1 MSETNAPLDP
11 QRSGSG
17 PPEAGAPRF
26 RLRLAGLDILW
37 ERIWPARGPV
47 PALSGLFLVLAL
59 ADLFRR
65 LRGWLHAALLAAFAG
80 GILWALG
87 RLAWRLRR
95 PGVAA
100 ARRRLERASGLA
112 HRPLTALADRLAG
125 GGNDPQAAA
134 LWEAHRTPMAAA
146 TGRLRVGPPAARLA
160 AVDPVAP
167 PAPPPPPPP

>member
-17 PPEAGAPRF
+17 SPGAGAPRF
-26 RLRLAGLDILW
+26 SLRLAGLAILW
-37 ERIWPARGPV
+37 ERIWPALWPV
-47 PALSGLFLVLAL
+47 TALSGLFLVLAL

-65 LRGWLHAALLAAFAG
+65 LPGWLHAALLAAFAG

-100 ARRRLERASGLA
+100 ARRRLERASSLA
-112 HRPLTALADRLAG
+112 HPPPTALAHPLPRG
-125 GGNDPQAAA
+125 GTAP
-134 LWEAHRTPMAAA
+134 
-146 TGRLRVGPPAARLA
+146 
-160 AVDPVAP
+160 P
-167 PAPPPPPPP
+167 PAPLSPP

>member
-11 QRSGSG
+11 QGAGSG
-17 PPEAGAPRF
+17 PPEAGASRF
-26 RLRLAGLDILW
+26 RLRLAGLAILW
-37 ERIWPARGPV
+37 ERIWPALWPV
-47 PALSGLFLVLAL
+47 TALSGLFLVLAL
-59 ADLFRR
+59 ADVFRR

-95 PGVAA
+95 PDVAA

-125 GGNDPQAAA
+125 DGNDPQAAA
-134 LWEAHRTPMAAA
+134 LWAPHRTRMAAA
-146 TGRLRVGPPAARLA
+146 TRRPRLG
-160 AVDPVAP
+160 P
-167 PAPPPPPPP
+167 PAPPPAP